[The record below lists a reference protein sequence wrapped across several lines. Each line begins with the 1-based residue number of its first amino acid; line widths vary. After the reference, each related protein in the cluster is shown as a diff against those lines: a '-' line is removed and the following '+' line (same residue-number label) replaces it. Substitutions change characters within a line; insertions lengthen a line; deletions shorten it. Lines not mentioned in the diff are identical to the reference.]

1 MIRQATNF
9 EYIHCKGFIAEI
21 IRTHRIKSADLRVE
35 EGTVSVVVPKD
46 LPRERIEKLLKDKQ
60 RWINEK
66 LVLYREAMPVSQKE
80 FVSGESFS
88 YLGRNYRLKVERAP
102 FAPVKLIQGYLI
114 ASLPSGIDESHM
126 VRNALVR
133 WYRTHAETKLQEKA
147 HRYAKIVGV
156 EPHSIGIQTFKS
168 RWGSCSAKG
177 AVLFNW
183 KIIMAPNRICD
194 YIVIHE
200 LCHLIHHDHSA
211 KFWKEVERV
220 LPDYAARKEWLKV
233 NGITLEL

>member
-1 MIRQATNF
+1 MTTLAKQT
-9 EYIHCKGFIAEI
+9 EYLQGKGFIAEI

-46 LPRERIEKLLKDKQ
+46 LPQERIEKLLKDKH
-60 RWINEK
+60 RWIKEK
-66 LVLYREAMPVSQKE
+66 LILHREAMPVSQKE
-80 FVSGESFS
+80 FISGESFS

-102 FAPVKLIQGYLI
+102 FAPVKLIQGRLI
-114 ASLPSGIDESHM
+114 ATLPYGSDEVHM

-133 WYRTHAETKLQEKA
+133 WYRKHAEAKLQEKSK
-147 HRYAKIVGV
+147 RYAKIIGV
-156 EPHSIGIQTFKS
+156 EPRSVGIKAFTS

-177 AVLFNW
+177 DVLFNW

-220 LPDYAARKEWLKV
+220 LPDYAERKEWLKV
-233 NGITLEL
+233 NGVTLEL